1 MFKFVAFFNVFV
13 FMLTAIMS
21 GITKEELVTILDEK
35 LEEKFQ
41 RKFDELKLQIDAK
54 LAPLQKSVDEVKE
67 TAKFINA
74 KYDDLVKEHKALKL
88 ALHTM
93 EAKFCSVAKAHDD
106 LEQYGR
112 RECVEIRGVPVSSD
126 PKSEDTNAVV
136 KSVGDLMGIT
146 VTDNDISVSHR
157 MPQSKRYKG
166 KQRGPPAIIAKFTRR
181 VIKDKFYGA
190 RSNLH
195 DKSTLDLGFT
205 DRNSIYISESLTENN
220 RELFNDCLK
229 AKKDLKFN
237 FVWTRNGR
245 IFMRHDKDSPAKLIS
260 SKDDLKSLYEDE

>member
-1 MFKFVAFFNVFV
+1 MSKFVAFLNVFV
-13 FMLTAIMS
+13 FMLSAIMS

-41 RKFDELKLQIDAK
+41 RKFDELKQQIDHK
-54 LAPLQKSVDEVKE
+54 LAPLQKMVDEVME

-74 KYDDLVKEHKALKL
+74 KYDDLVKEQKALKL
-88 ALHTM
+88 ALHTI
-93 EAKFCSVAKAHDD
+93 EAKFYSLAKAHDD

-112 RECVEIRGVPVSSD
+112 RECVEIRGIPVPSD

-136 KSVGDLMGIT
+136 KSVGDLMGIS

-181 VIKDKFYGA
+181 VTKDKFYGA

-195 DKSTLDLGFT
+195 GFT
-205 DRNSIYISESLTENN
+205 VRNSIYISESLTDIN
-220 RELFNDCLK
+220 RELLNDCLK

-237 FVWTRNGR
+237 FVWTRNGK

-260 SKDDLKSLYEDE
+260 TKDDLKSLYEDE

>member
-1 MFKFVAFFNVFV
+1 MAF
-13 FMLTAIMS
+13 
-21 GITKEELVTILDEK
+21 
-35 LEEKFQ
+35 
-41 RKFDELKLQIDAK
+41 
-54 LAPLQKSVDEVKE
+54 
-67 TAKFINA
+67 
-74 KYDDLVKEHKALKL
+74 
-88 ALHTM
+88 
-93 EAKFCSVAKAHDD
+93 
-106 LEQYGR
+106 
-112 RECVEIRGVPVSSD
+112 VEIRGVPVPSD

-166 KQRGPPAIIAKFTRR
+166 NQRGPPAIIAKFTRR
-181 VIKDKFYGA
+181 VTKDKFYGA

-205 DRNSIYISESLTENN
+205 VRNSIYISESLTENN
-220 RELFNDCLK
+220 RELLDDCLR

-260 SKDDLKSLYEDE
+260 TKDDLKSLYKDE

>member
-1 MFKFVAFFNVFV
+1 MPKFVAFFNVFV

-21 GITKEELVTILDEK
+21 GITKEELVTILDEF
-35 LEEKFQ
+35 FQ
-41 RKFDELKLQIDAK
+41 RKFDELKQQIDAK
-54 LAPLQKSVDEVKE
+54 LAPLQKTVDEVKE
-67 TAKFINA
+67 SAKFINA

-93 EAKFCSVAKAHDD
+93 EAKFRSMAKAHDD

-112 RECVEIRGVPVSSD
+112 RECVEIRGVPVPFD

-136 KSVGDLMGIT
+136 KSVGNLMGIT

-166 KQRGPPAIIAKFTRR
+166 KQRGPSAIIAKFTRR
-181 VIKDKFYGA
+181 VIKDKFYRA
-190 RSNLH
+190 RSILH

-205 DRNSIYISESLTENN
+205 DRNSIYITESLTENN